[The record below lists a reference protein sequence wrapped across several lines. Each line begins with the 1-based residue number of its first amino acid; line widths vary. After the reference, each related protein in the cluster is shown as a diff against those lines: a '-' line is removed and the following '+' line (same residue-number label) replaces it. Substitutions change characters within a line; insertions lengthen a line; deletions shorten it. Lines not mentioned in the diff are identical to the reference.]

1 MTTWRR
7 SDPSGPGGRRQGVTT
22 NASLTERKRYA

>member
-1 MTTWRR
+1 LAALR
-7 SDPSGPGGRRQGVTT
+7 SVRSWGRKQGVTT